1 MKRKLKQFL
10 LNQDKNMVWENL
22 DGRLTRL
29 RKKIT
34 GDQYVSNEI
43 RRALGILDMVG
54 ILNRS
59 CF

>member
-1 MKRKLKQFL
+1 
-10 LNQDKNMVWENL
+10 MVWENL